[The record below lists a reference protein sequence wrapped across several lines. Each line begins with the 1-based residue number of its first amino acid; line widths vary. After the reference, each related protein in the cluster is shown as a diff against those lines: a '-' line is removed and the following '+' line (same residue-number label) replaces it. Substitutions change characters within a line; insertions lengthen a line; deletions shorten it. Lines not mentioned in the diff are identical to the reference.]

1 MTAPEAYNFVLRSAG
16 ASLRRD
22 QVDQYL
28 INELTSLGT
37 RGSIISDE
45 IQLPT
50 AGPGV
55 VNGGRAPLDTDQD
68 GMPDRWEHCHDLDAE
83 SPEDRNGDMDQDGYT
98 NLEEYLQS
106 LVGEGDGP

>member
-1 MTAPEAYNFVLRSAG
+1 MPSAG

-37 RGSIISDE
+37 RGAIISDE
-45 IQLPT
+45 MQLPT

-55 VNGGRAPLDTDQD
+55 VNGGAAPLDTDQD
-68 GMPDRWEHCHDLDAE
+68 GMPDAWERRHCLDAE
-83 SPEDRNGDMDQDGYT
+83 DAEDRNGDKDHDGYT

-106 LVGEGDGP
+106 LVGEGDGPG